1 MEFDRSRLMN
11 NITTL
16 IKEKNIKIGELE
28 NSVGISTGYLS
39 KMAKPENESMPGIDL
54 IWKLAEKLGV
64 SVDMLVGGDF
74 SKSNDNLFY
83 LVKLLHELKL
93 ETDVHEI
100 TWSKFSS
107 YDAVK
112 DSLDLPEWDDLECNV
127 EEKIVT
133 SNITDRYVSLF
144 DSQRNLKSTKEN
156 FYAFVDTLHIVLLFK
171 CIETVENE
179 EKVVYELYSA
189 TDNGPSNNYI
199 IPLCSTLEKD
209 GAIFFA
215 LSDFYE
221 CVQRHDKDIQL
232 RESARK
238 AIGDFLNRNN
248 TEELPFN

>member
-1 MEFDRSRLMN
+1 MEFNRNRLMN

-28 NSVGISTGYLS
+28 NSIGISTGYLS

-64 SVDMLVGGDF
+64 SVDLLVGGDF

-83 LVKLLHELKL
+83 LIKFLHELKN
-93 ETDVHEI
+93 ETDIHGI
-100 TWSKFSS
+100 NWSRFSS
-107 YDAVK
+107 YEAIKDA
-112 DSLDLPEWDDLECNV
+112 LDLPIWNDMEGNV
-127 EEKIVT
+127 EESYAI
-133 SNITDRYVSLF
+133 SDINEGYVSLF
-144 DSQRNLKSTKEN
+144 EPNRKLQATDEN
-156 FYAFVDTLHIVLLFK
+156 FYAFADTLNIVLLFK
-171 CIETVENE
+171 CVEIIEND

-189 TDNGPSNNYI
+189 TDNGPGSDYI

-238 AIGDFLNRNN
+238 AIGNFLNRNN
-248 TEELPFN
+248 TEDLPFN

>member
-83 LVKLLHELKL
+83 LVKFLHELKL

-112 DSLDLPEWDDLECNV
+112 DPLDLPEWDDLECNV

-144 DSQRNLKSTKEN
+144 DSQRNLKATKEN

-179 EKVVYELYSA
+179 EKVVYEL
-189 TDNGPSNNYI
+189 
-199 IPLCSTLEKD
+199 
-209 GAIFFA
+209 
-215 LSDFYE
+215 
-221 CVQRHDKDIQL
+221 
-232 RESARK
+232 
-238 AIGDFLNRNN
+238 
-248 TEELPFN
+248 

>member
-83 LVKLLHELKL
+83 LVKFLHELKL

-112 DSLDLPEWDDLECNV
+112 NPLDLPEWDDLECNV

-144 DSQRNLKSTKEN
+144 DSQRNLKATKEN

-171 CIETVENE
+171 CIETVE
-179 EKVVYELYSA
+179 
-189 TDNGPSNNYI
+189 
-199 IPLCSTLEKD
+199 
-209 GAIFFA
+209 
-215 LSDFYE
+215 
-221 CVQRHDKDIQL
+221 R
-232 RESARK
+232 RK
-238 AIGDFLNRNN
+238 SGL
-248 TEELPFN
+248 

>member
-54 IWKLAEKLGV
+54 K
-64 SVDMLVGGDF
+64 F
-74 SKSNDNLFY
+74 
-83 LVKLLHELKL
+83 LHELKL

-112 DSLDLPEWDDLECNV
+112 DPLDLPEWDDLECNV

-144 DSQRNLKSTKEN
+144 DSQRNLKATTQNQHTLGLSYTQCHTTDRNTKAKN
-156 FYAFVDTLHIVLLFK
+156 L
-171 CIETVENE
+171 
-179 EKVVYELYSA
+179 
-189 TDNGPSNNYI
+189 
-199 IPLCSTLEKD
+199 
-209 GAIFFA
+209 
-215 LSDFYE
+215 
-221 CVQRHDKDIQL
+221 
-232 RESARK
+232 
-238 AIGDFLNRNN
+238 
-248 TEELPFN
+248 

>member
-1 MEFDRSRLMN
+1 M
-11 NITTL
+11 
-16 IKEKNIKIGELE
+16 
-28 NSVGISTGYLS
+28 
-39 KMAKPENESMPGIDL
+39 
-54 IWKLAEKLGV
+54 
-64 SVDMLVGGDF
+64 
-74 SKSNDNLFY
+74 
-83 LVKLLHELKL
+83 
-93 ETDVHEI
+93 
-100 TWSKFSS
+100 
-107 YDAVK
+107 
-112 DSLDLPEWDDLECNV
+112 
-127 EEKIVT
+127 
-133 SNITDRYVSLF
+133 F
-144 DSQRNLKSTKEN
+144 DSQRNLKATKEN

>member
-83 LVKLLHELKL
+83 LVKFLHELKL

-100 TWSKFSS
+100 TWSKFSG

-112 DSLDLPEWDDLECNV
+112 DPLDLPEWDDLECNV

-144 DSQRNLKSTKEN
+144 DSQRNLKATKEN

-189 TDNGPSNNYI
+189 TDNGPSDNYI

-209 GAIFFA
+209 GALFFA